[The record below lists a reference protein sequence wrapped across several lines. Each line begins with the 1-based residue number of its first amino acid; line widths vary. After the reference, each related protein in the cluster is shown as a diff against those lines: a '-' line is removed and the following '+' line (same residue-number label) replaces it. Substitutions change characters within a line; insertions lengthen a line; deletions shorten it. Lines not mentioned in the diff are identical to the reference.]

1 MHDHSCNVNS
11 DVSLFLGISPYDAL
25 DVLMF
30 WVFINYTIIGFQVL
44 IATKPSVKSI
54 KNLIS
59 NKEKKNIISL
69 LCLVAIFELCGITG
83 YLARLLGINPWI
95 VVVLHLLIVVFS
107 QFFIHLRR
115 SQALV
120 KALTND

>member
-11 DVSLFLGISPYDAL
+11 DVPLFLGINPYDAL

-30 WVFINYTIIGFQVL
+30 WVFINYTIIGVQVL
-44 IATKPSVKSI
+44 IATKPSIKSI
-54 KNLIS
+54 KNLILG
-59 NKEKKNIISL
+59 KEKNIISL

-107 QFFIHLRR
+107 QSFIHLRR

-120 KALTND
+120 KALRDD

>member
-11 DVSLFLGISPYDAL
+11 DVSLFLGINPHDVL

-30 WVFINYTIIGFQVL
+30 WVFINYTIIGVQVL
-44 IATKPSVKSI
+44 IATKPSIKSI

-59 NKEKKNIISL
+59 NKEKNIISL